1 MFNAGVRG
9 KRAKDSTG
17 FITVGEHFN
26 QQTFLVPTVTR
37 FAITDGSYVD
47 TNDTAADPAGNQ
59 VIVLYG
65 SGFAP
70 GATVLVGSTTI
81 GAVTF
86 LDSGRLTFSSPALG
100 SGSYTVFVTN
110 ANGGTGILV
119 PGLVYSGVPTFTTAA
134 GSLGTVYETTA
145 ISTTVVATG
154 DAPITYA
161 LSSGSLPSG
170 STLSSGGTISGTAP
184 VDGSSTT
191 YSFTVQATDAQNQDS
206 VRSFSLTINTDVV
219 SFSSPANNTTTSATQ
234 NLPISNVT
242 VVATSAAGYGVLY
255 TSSGLPTGLSM
266 NTSTGIISGT
276 PTVVA
281 SNTSIITAT
290 ANTTSRTATRYLNW
304 TINLPGD
311 LFWKYAS
318 LLMSANPV
326 PNGNTFNTDL
336 STFNN
341 EVVVVADTKPNEFH
355 PFKEGYYSN
364 YFDGTGDYLAI
375 LTNAAFNIG
384 TNSFTVEAWIN
395 TSSATQQS
403 IFNISDTAS
412 SGYGAVRVQV
422 LSDQTVQWLM
432 GPGGS
437 WGVAVTA
444 GSITL
449 GTWNHIAITRNGS
462 SVYFFINGLQV
473 GTTQTY
479 ATSLTT
485 GGTTYIGYNSG
496 TAFGFNG
503 YISNLRFI
511 NGTALYTANTT
522 LSTSPLTYVAN
533 TSLLTCQSNKLIDNS
548 NNNFTILKGGDTKVN
563 PFSPFNGTP
572 TTVTVPAANNY
583 SMYFDGTGDYLT
595 IPSNSAFAFGTGDF
609 TIEFWV
615 YPNSGANQGIFQQSD
630 TAGGFKASAA
640 NSLALNIFTSNAIT
654 VYAVN
659 TTHTTS
665 TNKLIFNT
673 WTHLA
678 LVRASGVTKLYINGV
693 LETSIGSSGSIT
705 DTTNYTGTHVVL
717 GGYYSTSYLWIGYIS
732 NYRIVKGTAV
742 YTGNFTVPT
751 SPLAITQSSSA
762 NTAALIAVPTNG
774 SSMYFDGTGD
784 YLSVPGNAAFQFT
797 ADFTVECWV
806 YLEKVTGYQV
816 IVGQYPGFNVWGW
829 MLQMNN
835 GSTMRAIFNN
845 SVSTGAISASATLA
859 ANQWY
864 HVALTRSGTGITLWF
879 NGTSVG
885 TSTLSGNIGT
895 VTDAVWI
902 GNGGS
907 ADYVQGY
914 ISNLRV
920 IRGTAVYTTTFTP
933 STTPLT
939 AVTNT
944 SLLTCQS
951 KTSTVIDNSTNAFTI
966 TKVGDAAVA
975 NTFSP
980 FGTTASFLTAQAN
993 TVIDNSSNALTITT
1007 NGNAGPARNGP
1018 FANTTTV
1025 TLVGNEGSA
1034 YFDGTGD
1041 CLGAESSNGILPA
1054 DFTVE
1059 MWVYL
1064 TSSIA
1069 NQPLVAFGTEV
1080 SGRFALLTNAS
1091 GQLKYGIFGDA
1102 TEYIYTTIAMV
1113 LNTWTHVAFSRT
1125 GTNMYAFINGA
1136 SAGAVRTLS
1145 GSRGNGTR
1153 ISVGASAARDS
1164 SMTGYLSNVRVVNGT
1179 GLYTSAFVPSW
1190 APLTPVA
1197 NTVLLTAQTNLSSN
1211 TKVIV
1216 DESNINSVVTGFGNT
1231 NLGSFSPF
1239 GSSWSAYFDGAND
1252 FLSIPTSSSFN
1263 FGTGDFTV
1271 ECWVN
1276 WSSTTTDRGIIS
1288 RYAGASSGWALRY
1301 DNTSGPTLNWI
1312 NGDTS
1317 ILIAS
1322 HTPIAGT
1329 WYHYAVCRSGTTLR
1343 IFINGTQS
1351 ASTTYSGNQDTS
1363 STLYIGQ
1370 LSNTLWPV
1378 NGYISNVRILKGTA
1392 LYTAA
1397 FTPST
1402 NPLLPVANTILL
1414 TCNSNRFVDYSAAN
1428 NVITKGG
1435 DGASTV
1441 SKFSPF
1447 SSVTVTPASY
1457 SGYFDGTGDY
1467 LTVASSSAFNIS
1479 GNFTVEG
1486 WYYFTAF
1493 PGAGTNDNLWTFS
1506 GVTTYN
1512 PYLYLWG
1519 DGTITLRTAQTSGTV
1534 VSVTHNFGLNIWY
1547 HIAVVKSST
1556 NFTLYVNGT
1565 SVGTGTSSA
1574 IVSENKSLEIG
1585 GQSTFGLTGY
1595 LSNFRVVNGTAVYTS
1610 NFTPSTTP
1618 LTAIANTSLLTCQS
1632 TTFIDNSNN
1641 AFAITV
1647 NGNAKPVIQNPFTD
1661 TVSDATNYSANTF
1674 GNSVYFDG
1682 TGDYASYTASLL
1694 IAGTFTAEC
1703 WFYNTSTSGVQQTL
1717 FAFNSTSGAYA
1728 SVRVDCDG
1736 GNASNQMQAVLS
1748 TTGSAWNTNIGVNN
1762 AYVKGVWNHV
1772 AVTRDSSN
1780 LVRFFV
1786 NGVVI
1791 GTATQTG
1798 TLYNTSTIH
1807 GIGTAALPGAIS
1819 GPFQGYISNL
1829 RMTNGQALYTG
1840 PFVPSNRPAPVTSN
1854 TTLLLAS
1861 TVGPSVTDALRISNI
1876 ETFGTSRYVANNS
1889 PYYDTYS
1896 AYFDGTG
1903 DYLTIPPNSNLA
1915 LGTGDFTVEWWYYPL
1930 DSGTTRY
1937 LLDIYDNNSSGRF
1950 LVQQNTNM
1958 SIGFYGASAAT
1969 RTVSTANALI
1979 KDTWNHIAICR
1990 NSGITRIFSNGVQ
2003 VNTNYSD
2010 SGNYTFTLTF
2020 LYFGT
2025 QNASGTNNAF
2035 GHCSNFRIVKG
2046 TGLYTSAFTPPTAPL
2061 TAIANTSLLTCQS
2074 NRFIDNSTNAFTIT
2088 KAGDAKITTLEP
2100 FVGSN
2105 NSRFSSVYFATKTD
2119 YLAVRPQ
2126 PSLIVFPGD
2135 FTFECWVYP
2144 TDATITRWR
2153 FWDSRQAG
2161 ATGAAMNLGLS
2172 PLASAVSGSYR
2183 MEYYNAT
2190 AYFGT
2195 ITVYTNQWT
2204 HLAYVRSGTTMTF
2217 YVNGVAGG
2225 TATISGTQTGT
2236 ATTAPIYIGSKDGS
2250 LSGYGTLGYI
2260 ADLRITNG
2268 YARTITVPTAPYDI
2282 K

>member
-1 MFNAGVRG
+1 MLGISR
-9 KRAKDSTG
+9 K
-17 FITVGEHFN
+17 
-26 QQTFLVPTVTR
+26 
-37 FAITDGSYVD
+37 
-47 TNDTAADPAGNQ
+47 GN
-59 VIVLYG
+59 
-65 SGFAP
+65 
-70 GATVLVGSTTI
+70 
-81 GAVTF
+81 
-86 LDSGRLTFSSPALG
+86 R
-100 SGSYTVFVTN
+100 
-110 ANGGTGILV
+110 
-119 PGLVYSGVPTFTTAA
+119 
-134 GSLGTVYETTA
+134 
-145 ISTTVVATG
+145 
-154 DAPITYA
+154 
-161 LSSGSLPSG
+161 
-170 STLSSGGTISGTAP
+170 ISG
-184 VDGSSTT
+184 
-191 YSFTVQATDAQNQDS
+191 
-206 VRSFSLTINTDVV
+206 
-219 SFSSPANNTTTSATQ
+219 
-234 NLPISNVT
+234 
-242 VVATSAAGYGVLY
+242 
-255 TSSGLPTGLSM
+255 
-266 NTSTGIISGT
+266 
-276 PTVVA
+276 
-281 SNTSIITAT
+281 
-290 ANTTSRTATRYLNW
+290 
-304 TINLPGD
+304 
-311 LFWKYAS
+311 
-318 LLMSANPV
+318 
-326 PNGNTFNTDL
+326 
-336 STFNN
+336 
-341 EVVVVADTKPNEFH
+341 
-355 PFKEGYYSN
+355 
-364 YFDGTGDYLAI
+364 
-375 LTNAAFNIG
+375 
-384 TNSFTVEAWIN
+384 
-395 TSSATQQS
+395 
-403 IFNISDTAS
+403 
-412 SGYGAVRVQV
+412 
-422 LSDQTVQWLM
+422 
-432 GPGGS
+432 
-437 WGVAVTA
+437 
-444 GSITL
+444 
-449 GTWNHIAITRNGS
+449 
-462 SVYFFINGLQV
+462 
-473 GTTQTY
+473 
-479 ATSLTT
+479 
-485 GGTTYIGYNSG
+485 
-496 TAFGFNG
+496 
-503 YISNLRFI
+503 
-511 NGTALYTANTT
+511 
-522 LSTSPLTYVAN
+522 
-533 TSLLTCQSNKLIDNS
+533 
-548 NNNFTILKGGDTKVN
+548 
-563 PFSPFNGTP
+563 
-572 TTVTVPAANNY
+572 
-583 SMYFDGTGDYLT
+583 
-595 IPSNSAFAFGTGDF
+595 
-609 TIEFWV
+609 
-615 YPNSGANQGIFQQSD
+615 
-630 TAGGFKASAA
+630 
-640 NSLALNIFTSNAIT
+640 
-654 VYAVN
+654 
-659 TTHTTS
+659 
-665 TNKLIFNT
+665 
-673 WTHLA
+673 
-678 LVRASGVTKLYINGV
+678 
-693 LETSIGSSGSIT
+693 
-705 DTTNYTGTHVVL
+705 
-717 GGYYSTSYLWIGYIS
+717 
-732 NYRIVKGTAV
+732 
-742 YTGNFTVPT
+742 
-751 SPLAITQSSSA
+751 
-762 NTAALIAVPTNG
+762 
-774 SSMYFDGTGD
+774 
-784 YLSVPGNAAFQFT
+784 
-797 ADFTVECWV
+797 
-806 YLEKVTGYQV
+806 
-816 IVGQYPGFNVWGW
+816 
-829 MLQMNN
+829 
-835 GSTMRAIFNN
+835 IFNN

-1025 TLVGNEGSA
+1025 TLVGNEGSV

-1288 RYAGASSGWALRY
+1288 RYAGAS
-1301 DNTSGPTLNWI
+1301 
-1312 NGDTS
+1312 
-1317 ILIAS
+1317 
-1322 HTPIAGT
+1322 
-1329 WYHYAVCRSGTTLR
+1329 
-1343 IFINGTQS
+1343 
-1351 ASTTYSGNQDTS
+1351 TYSGNQDTS

-1595 LSNFRVVNGTAVYTS
+1595 LSN
-1610 NFTPSTTP
+1610 
-1618 LTAIANTSLLTCQS
+1618 
-1632 TTFIDNSNN
+1632 
-1641 AFAITV
+1641 
-1647 NGNAKPVIQNPFTD
+1647 
-1661 TVSDATNYSANTF
+1661 
-1674 GNSVYFDG
+1674 
-1682 TGDYASYTASLL
+1682 
-1694 IAGTFTAEC
+1694 
-1703 WFYNTSTSGVQQTL
+1703 
-1717 FAFNSTSGAYA
+1717 
-1728 SVRVDCDG
+1728 
-1736 GNASNQMQAVLS
+1736 
-1748 TTGSAWNTNIGVNN
+1748 
-1762 AYVKGVWNHV
+1762 
-1772 AVTRDSSN
+1772 
-1780 LVRFFV
+1780 
-1786 NGVVI
+1786 
-1791 GTATQTG
+1791 
-1798 TLYNTSTIH
+1798 
-1807 GIGTAALPGAIS
+1807 
-1819 GPFQGYISNL
+1819 
-1829 RMTNGQALYTG
+1829 
-1840 PFVPSNRPAPVTSN
+1840 
-1854 TTLLLAS
+1854 
-1861 TVGPSVTDALRISNI
+1861 
-1876 ETFGTSRYVANNS
+1876 
-1889 PYYDTYS
+1889 
-1896 AYFDGTG
+1896 
-1903 DYLTIPPNSNLA
+1903 
-1915 LGTGDFTVEWWYYPL
+1915 
-1930 DSGTTRY
+1930 
-1937 LLDIYDNNSSGRF
+1937 
-1950 LVQQNTNM
+1950 
-1958 SIGFYGASAAT
+1958 
-1969 RTVSTANALI
+1969 
-1979 KDTWNHIAICR
+1979 
-1990 NSGITRIFSNGVQ
+1990 
-2003 VNTNYSD
+2003 
-2010 SGNYTFTLTF
+2010 
-2020 LYFGT
+2020 
-2025 QNASGTNNAF
+2025 
-2035 GHCSNFRIVKG
+2035 
-2046 TGLYTSAFTPPTAPL
+2046 
-2061 TAIANTSLLTCQS
+2061 
-2074 NRFIDNSTNAFTIT
+2074 
-2088 KAGDAKITTLEP
+2088 
-2100 FVGSN
+2100 
-2105 NSRFSSVYFATKTD
+2105 
-2119 YLAVRPQ
+2119 
-2126 PSLIVFPGD
+2126 
-2135 FTFECWVYP
+2135 
-2144 TDATITRWR
+2144 
-2153 FWDSRQAG
+2153 
-2161 ATGAAMNLGLS
+2161 
-2172 PLASAVSGSYR
+2172 
-2183 MEYYNAT
+2183 
-2190 AYFGT
+2190 
-2195 ITVYTNQWT
+2195 
-2204 HLAYVRSGTTMTF
+2204 
-2217 YVNGVAGG
+2217 
-2225 TATISGTQTGT
+2225 
-2236 ATTAPIYIGSKDGS
+2236 
-2250 LSGYGTLGYI
+2250 
-2260 ADLRITNG
+2260 
-2268 YARTITVPTAPYDI
+2268 
-2282 K
+2282 